1 MIIIRFW
8 FDSLN
13 LVSEHLQGVIK
24 NMGELIHETTHT
36 HTQAQTHAVKCSKT
50 QSDNSV
56 SYSNNNLEQFWIA
69 THFFFFFFSPM
80 QATHLFDRN

>member
-36 HTQAQTHAVKCSKT
+36 HTHTHPPKHK
-50 QSDNSV
+50 
-56 SYSNNNLEQFWIA
+56 
-69 THFFFFFFSPM
+69 HM
-80 QATHLFDRN
+80 Q